1 MASEFLDSSR
11 DRLVRL
17 VTLDTLADNL
27 IVPANGEFLS
37 DTLQGGGPNPTVHSC
52 NSAA

>member
-1 MASEFLDSSR
+1 MMSEFLDSSW
-11 DRLVRL
+11 DRVRL

-27 IVPANGEFLS
+27 IVPANGEVLS
-37 DTLQGGGPNPTVHSC
+37 DTLQGGPNPTVHSC